1 MICVLG
7 IKNKNQ
13 CLSKYKAEGYIPSS
27 DMIVSK
33 EIYEKIQPPVI
44 LEIENGQI
52 VGWESFTPEPET
64 EPERPKTELEI
75 LQDENK
81 KLAAKINT
89 LTQSNQMLEDCVV
102 EMAGIVYA

>member
-1 MICVLG
+1 MLV
-7 IKNKNQ
+7 K
-13 CLSKYKAEGYIPSS
+13 
-27 DMIVSK
+27 
-33 EIYEKIQPPVI
+33 KITVH
-44 LEIENGQI
+44 LDGTTTENG
-52 VGWESFTPEPET
+52 EMELDYTPRK